1 MGATQQKMKKR
12 FVSFGCSMTWGHE
25 LGDNV
30 LNVDG
35 CVDLTIPSLRSYAAL
50 LAAHYGMEYVCKAVC
65 GGSNDQILRLLIEY
79 LKTEDY
85 SQDFI
90 SIGWTSPSRSEYLI
104 NGTYRSL
111 SINAA
116 SQNVG
121 DALKMQEAH
130 NFIMNQYSDSD
141 IAQRYYNQVFAAEAL
156 LASYNIPNFMV
167 NTLYF
172 PGCGDVV
179 AKNMILKETNFGSYV
194 FSKYP
199 IGPGHHPLEAGHRAW
214 ADAIISVLGNL

>member
-1 MGATQQKMKKR
+1 
-12 FVSFGCSMTWGHE
+12 MTWGHE

-35 CVDLTIPSLRSYAAL
+35 CVDLTIPSRRSYAAL
-50 LAAHYGMEYVCKAVC
+50 IAAHYGMEYVCKAVC

-79 LKTEDY
+79 LRTEDY
-85 SQDFI
+85 SHDFI
-90 SIGWTSPSRSEYLI
+90 SIGWTAASRSEYLLDGI
-104 NGTYRSL
+104 YR
-111 SINAA
+111 NFFTNT
-116 SQNVG
+116 QNVG
-121 DALKMQEAH
+121 DALSRQMQEAH

-141 IAQRYYNQVFAAEAL
+141 IAYRYYNQVFAAEAI

-199 IGPGHHPLEAGHRAW
+199 IGPGHHPLEAGHEAW
-214 ADAIISVLGNL
+214 ANAIISVLGNL